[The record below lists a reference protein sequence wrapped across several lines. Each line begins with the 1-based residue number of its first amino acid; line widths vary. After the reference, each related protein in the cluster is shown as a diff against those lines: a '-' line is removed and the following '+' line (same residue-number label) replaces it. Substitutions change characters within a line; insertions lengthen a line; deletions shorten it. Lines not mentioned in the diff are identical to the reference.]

1 MKAILAMK
9 ERFGELF
16 VCFILFPL
24 ICQATITPASGLLRF
39 TSPSVLDNLSSK
51 DVQSLY
57 QDSDGYIWISTRN
70 GLFQYD
76 GYSMTSYKSNLY
88 YPDLLTSNNIYCVA
102 EDSLHRLWIGTYN
115 GLNVLDKR
123 TGVVRKVENEA
134 ISKIGIS
141 RILVTKDRRILLGT
155 ENGLYEYKEKE
166 DSFLLF
172 DKSNTDG
179 VFQRTTIK
187 SLFEDDKGDVWI
199 GSWGGG
205 LYRYEKKTGKFRNT
219 RR

>member
-76 GYSMTSYKSNLY
+76 GYSMAS
-88 YPDLLTSNNIYCVA
+88 
-102 EDSLHRLWIGTYN
+102 
-115 GLNVLDKR
+115 
-123 TGVVRKVENEA
+123 
-134 ISKIGIS
+134 
-141 RILVTKDRRILLGT
+141 
-155 ENGLYEYKEKE
+155 
-166 DSFLLF
+166 
-172 DKSNTDG
+172 
-179 VFQRTTIK
+179 
-187 SLFEDDKGDVWI
+187 
-199 GSWGGG
+199 
-205 LYRYEKKTGKFRNT
+205 
-219 RR
+219 